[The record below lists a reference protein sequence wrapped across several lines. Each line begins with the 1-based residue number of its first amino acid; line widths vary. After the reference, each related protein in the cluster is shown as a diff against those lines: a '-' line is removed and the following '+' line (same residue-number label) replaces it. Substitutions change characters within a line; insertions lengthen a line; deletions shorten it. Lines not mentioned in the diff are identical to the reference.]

1 MPGWLIW
8 LLAGGAAVVIG
19 LLFYWQIILAEGVYL
34 GQGMVTWL
42 YDITA
47 DRYDQIKQF
56 DLEAETYFL
65 GRPLAMVL
73 QDNPSSLV
81 LDIAVGTARLPL
93 TLFEQPAFK
102 GKVIGIDTS
111 RKMLAVAANKSQPF
125 ADRLTLLWHDASRLP
140 FPDDSFDAVT
150 CLEMLEFTPDP
161 EAQLA
166 EAVRVLMPG
175 GFLLTTR
182 RTGNQANFMPG
193 KTHSPEGFAAVLS
206 ALSLV
211 NIQIERWQ
219 VDYDL
224 AWGWKAGYK
233 TGSSRAVSDILR
245 CPHCLQV
252 SLVEHGSAL
261 HCTGCNARYP
271 IRSGVVELFKNN
283 YR

>member
-8 LLAGGAAVVIG
+8 LLAGGAAVFIV
-19 LLFYWQIILAEGVYL
+19 LLFYWQIILTEGVYL

-47 DRYDQIKQF
+47 NRYDRIKQF
-56 DLEAETYFL
+56 DSEVETYFL

-81 LDIAVGTARLPL
+81 LDIATGTARLPL

-102 GKVIGIDTS
+102 GKVIGIDAS
-111 RKMLAVAANKSQPF
+111 RKMLAVAADKSKPF
-125 ADRLTLLWHDASRLP
+125 ADRLTLLWHDASLLP

-166 EAVRVLMPG
+166 EAVRVLTPG

-206 ALSLV
+206 NLNLV
-211 NIQIERWQ
+211 EVQIERWQ

-224 AWGWKAGYK
+224 AWGWKAGCE
-233 TGSSRAVSDILR
+233 TRSSKAVNEILR
-245 CPHCLQV
+245 CPHCLQS
-252 SLVEHGSAL
+252 SLVERELAL
-261 HCTGCNARYP
+261 YCAACDARYP
-271 IRSGVVELFKNN
+271 IHSGVVELFRNN